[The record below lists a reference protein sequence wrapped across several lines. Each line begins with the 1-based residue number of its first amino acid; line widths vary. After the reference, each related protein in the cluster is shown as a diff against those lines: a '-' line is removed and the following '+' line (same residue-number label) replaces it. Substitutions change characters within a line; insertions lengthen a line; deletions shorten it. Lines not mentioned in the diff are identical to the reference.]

1 MANVK
6 AITINGDRFSVQST
20 TVEYKPS
27 GQTRTPIVGDGGEI
41 MGYTTEKTAGMIKG
55 KFSILKTADTIKLRD
70 LEDGEII
77 LELTS
82 GINVVGSNC
91 TQIGDN
97 SVVISDSVV
106 EYEFAGDITEN

>member
-1 MANVK
+1 MANAK
-6 AITINGDRFSVQST
+6 AVIINGDRFSVQST
-20 TVEYKPS
+20 TIEYKPS
-27 GQTRTPIVGDGGEI
+27 GKTKTPIVGDDGKI
-41 MGYTTEKTAGMIKG
+41 MGYTTEFTGGYIKG
-55 KFSILKTADTIKLRD
+55 KFSILKAADTIKLRD

-91 TQIGDN
+91 TQIADN
-97 SVVISDSVV
+97 GVTISDSVV